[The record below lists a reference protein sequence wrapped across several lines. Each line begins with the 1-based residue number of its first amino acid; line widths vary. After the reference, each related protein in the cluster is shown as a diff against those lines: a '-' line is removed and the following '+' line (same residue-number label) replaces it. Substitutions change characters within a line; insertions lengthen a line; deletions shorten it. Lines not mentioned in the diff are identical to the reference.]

1 MNTSSSGNASSV
13 VDLKSYN
20 EVTYEK
26 KGDVHGVSHKNE
38 DGSTGWTPVV
48 GKKKKRIVPEGFLRR
63 LPPEARLRYS
73 KPSTSDSDSSDQDL
87 DDVIPSNATV
97 TFSFNDDVP
106 GLSIETRNTRQWTQ
120 TRAKLKT

>member
-1 MNTSSSGNASSV
+1 M
-13 VDLKSYN
+13 
-20 EVTYEK
+20 
-26 KGDVHGVSHKNE
+26 
-38 DGSTGWTPVV
+38 
-48 GKKKKRIVPEGFLRR
+48 GKKKKQIVPEGFLHR

-106 GLSIETRNTRQWTQ
+106 GLSIETRNTRQWTPVATR